1 MEINRHRAL
10 RVAKEDLLRAI
21 VELQTDSI
29 EEIRQ
34 ELETPESFTRAVDQL
49 ATEGLVCLSKLSIKL
64 TPAGEEAAGVI
75 VTRHRAIE
83 EYFRHEV
90 DCEEAHRI
98 AHKLEHIIVEEV
110 VYSLKRIR
118 DLENK
123 GNPLSGDEWGEGLIT
138 RVDIADSQLFDR
150 MISMGIC
157 PGQWVRTIKRIHGG
171 LIILL
176 GNTQLAVDWEIASQI
191 EAMFP

>member
-1 MEINRHRAL
+1 MGINGHRAL
-10 RVAKEDLLRAI
+10 KVAKEDILRAI
-21 VELQTDSI
+21 VEFQTDSM

-34 ELETPESFTRAVDQL
+34 ELETPESFTKAIDQL
-49 ATEGLVCLSKLSIKL
+49 VTEGLVCLSERSVKL
-64 TPAGEEAAGVI
+64 TAAGEEAAGVI

-83 EYFRHEV
+83 DYFKHEV

-98 AHKLEHIIVEEV
+98 AHRLEHVIIEEV
-110 VYSLKRIR
+110 VYS
-118 DLENK
+118 
-123 GNPLSGDEWGEGLIT
+123 
-138 RVDIADSQLFDR
+138 IADSQLFDR

-157 PGQWVRTIKRIHGG
+157 PGQWIRTIKRIHGG

-191 EAMFP
+191 EVMFP

>member
-10 RVAKEDLLRAI
+10 RVAKEDILRAI
-21 VELQTDSI
+21 VELQIDSL

-34 ELETPESFTRAVDQL
+34 ELETPESLPKAIDQL
-49 ATEGLVCLSKLSIKL
+49 VTEGLVCLSERSVRL
-64 TPAGEEAAGVI
+64 TLAGEEAAGVI

-83 EYFRHEV
+83 DYFRHEV
-90 DCEEAHRI
+90 GCEEAHRI
-98 AHKLEHIIVEEV
+98 AHRLEHIIVEEV

-118 DLENK
+118 ELEKK
-123 GNPLSGDEWGEGLIT
+123 GSPLSGDEWGEGLIT

-157 PGQWVRTIKRIHGG
+157 PGQWIRTIKRFYGG

-191 EAMFP
+191 EVMFP